1 MDTNVNEQETL
12 LRVEHLCQ
20 YFKLGSSTLKA
31 VNDVSFDIKKGEV
44 FGLVGESGCGKTTTG
59 RSIIKLYNC
68 TSGNVYF
75 EGRRICAG
83 TLSYKEARKAAFKK
97 FFGDLKRASSK
108 KKGEENEENA
118 VDLKASFAE
127 LKAAVKEQNKNIR
140 KANHD
145 QKRCDRDYAKE
156 HINKVKEDY
165 KPKFAAIEKKD
176 KAYFA
181 LLWQYLKDLNFARKT
196 RLVTKI
202 QMVFQDPIASLD
214 PRMTVREIIAEGL
227 TIRGIRDKKVV
238 DEKVYDVLE
247 KVGLVREHAGRYPH
261 EFSGG
266 QRQRIGV
273 ARAIIMQPEMII
285 ADEPISALD
294 VSIQAQVINLLND
307 LRHELGLTI
316 MFIAHDLSVVKY
328 FSDRIG
334 VMYFGNMVELATSD
348 RLFAHPLHPYTKSLL
363 SAIPLPDPIYEKQR
377 KRIVYNPLADHDYS
391 VDKPQMREVEPGHFV
406 SCNQEEFERY
416 VKICKGEIVDDT
428 TGVGEQNQAKVA
440 QTEETVAEQ
449 TAESVDDMP
458 VIAPVDL
465 SLLKQEGIT
474 VAGNEVILETANE
487 AESDTNQDEQ

>member
-1 MDTNVNEQETL
+1 MENDVNINNADEKETL
-12 LRVEHLCQ
+12 LKVEHLCQ

-68 TSGNVYF
+68 TSGDVYF
-75 EGRRICAG
+75 KGRRICAG
-83 TLSYKEARKAAFKK
+83 TLSYKQHEKEAVKK
-97 FFGDLKRASSK
+97 FLSDVKAIITA
-108 KKGEENEENA
+108 KKGQEKP
-118 VDLKASFAE
+118 DFKAS
-127 LKAAVKEQNKNIR
+127 LKECAGVLKEENKNIR
-140 KANHD
+140 LANRD
-145 QKRCDRDYAKE
+145 QKKCDKMYAKE
-156 HINKVKEDY
+156 QADKVRAEY
-165 KPKFAAIEKKD
+165 KPKFDGLDKKSEEY
-176 KAYFA
+176 K
-181 LLWQYLKDLNFARKT
+181 QLNAEYRKELRLARKD

-227 TIRGIRDKKVV
+227 TIRGIRNKKVV
-238 DEKVYDVLE
+238 DEKVYEVLE

-273 ARAIIMQPEMII
+273 ARAIIMEPDLII

-334 VMYFGNMVELATSD
+334 VMYFGNMVELATSEE
-348 RLFAHPLHPYTKSLL
+348 LFAHPLHPYTRSLL
-363 SAIPLPDPIYEKQR
+363 SAIPLPDPVYEKQR

-391 VDKPQMREVEPGHFV
+391 VDKPVLREVEPGHFV
-406 SCNQEEFERY
+406 SCNQAEFEKY
-416 VKICKGEIVDDT
+416 VAICKGEATPDDT
-428 TGVGEQNQAKVA
+428 TANETTDEPVDVTQPAEKL
-440 QTEETVAEQ
+440 EETKADVLDQGHAQDLGAELVQ
-449 TAESVDDMP
+449 EECDPLIKPTVVVDD
-458 VIAPVDL
+458 PVD
-465 SLLKQEGIT
+465 ENGA
-474 VAGNEVILETANE
+474 VEE
-487 AESDTNQDEQ
+487 

>member
-1 MDTNVNEQETL
+1 MDNNVNEKETL
-12 LRVEHLCQ
+12 LKVEHLCQ
-20 YFKLGSSTLKA
+20 YFKLGQSTLKA
-31 VNDVSFDIKKGEV
+31 VNDVNFDIKKGEV

-75 EGRRICAG
+75 DGKRICAG
-83 TLSYKEARKAAFKK
+83 TLSYKQERSGAIKAFLKDVKTSVFNKK
-97 FFGDLKRASSK
+97 D
-108 KKGEENEENA
+108 EENK
-118 VDLKASFAE
+118 VDLKASFAQMQSV
-127 LKAAVKEQNKNIR
+127 VKEQNKQIR
-140 KANHD
+140 LAKHD
-145 QKRCDRDYAKE
+145 QKKCDKDYAKE
-156 HINKVKEDY
+156 QIKQVMAEY
-165 KPKFAAIEKKD
+165 KPKLAELDKKSKEYKSMLWEYV
-176 KAYFA
+176 KA
-181 LLWQYLKDLNFARKT
+181 LNFARKA

-227 TIRGIRDKKVV
+227 TIRGIRNKKVV
-238 DEKVYDVLE
+238 DEKVYEVLE

-273 ARAIIMQPEMII
+273 ARAIIMEPELII

-307 LRHELGLTI
+307 LRNELGLTI
-316 MFIAHDLSVVKY
+316 LFIAHDLSVVKY

-334 VMYFGNMVELATSD
+334 VMYFGNMVELASSD

-406 SCNQEEFERY
+406 SCNQAEYEEY
-416 VKICKGEIVDDT
+416 VKICRGESVAEDNHTDEAVD
-428 TGVGEQNQAKVA
+428 VVQPENQV
-440 QTEETVAEQ
+440 EETV
-449 TAESVDDMP
+449 VDNPVEADMN
-458 VIAPVDL
+458 A
-465 SLLKQEGIT
+465 SLLKPEGTPIGDADI
-474 VAGNEVILETANE
+474 VVEESVQNTA
-487 AESDTNQDEQ
+487 DEENNDR

>member
-1 MDTNVNEQETL
+1 MDNNANEKETL

-20 YFKLGSSTLKA
+20 YFKLGQSTLKA

-68 TSGNVYF
+68 TSGDVYF

-83 TLSYKEARKAAFKK
+83 TLSYKEARSAAIKK
-97 FFGDLKRASSK
+97 FSADLKKSLFK
-108 KKGEENEENA
+108 NKGEELE
-118 VDLKASFAE
+118 VDLKASFADM
-127 LKAAVKEQNKNIR
+127 KSAVKEQNKKIR
-140 KANHD
+140 SAKHD
-145 QKRCDRDYAKE
+145 QKRCDKDYAKE
-156 HINKVKEDY
+156 YMNKVKEEY
-165 KPKFAAIEKKD
+165 KPKFAALQKKD
-176 KAYFA
+176 KEYFA
-181 LLWQYLKDLNFARKT
+181 LLKQYLKDLNFARKT

-273 ARAIIMQPEMII
+273 ARAIIMEPEMII

-406 SCNQEEFERY
+406 SCNQAEFEKY
-416 VKICKGEIVDDT
+416 VRICRGEEVEENAQPQASAAQEDLVEEKT
-428 TGVGEQNQAKVA
+428 VEVENAERNEAEPTSEQPVVA
-440 QTEETVAEQ
+440 Q
-449 TAESVDDMP
+449 
-458 VIAPVDL
+458 VDL
-465 SLLKQEGIT
+465 GLLKQEGIT
-474 VAGNEVILETANE
+474 VAGHDVVL
-487 AESDTNQDEQ
+487 DTDENHTDDSEQ

>member
-1 MDTNVNEQETL
+1 MDNNLNERETL
-12 LRVEHLCQ
+12 LKVEHLCQ

-75 EGRRICAG
+75 DGKRICAG
-83 TLSYKEARKAAFKK
+83 TLSYKQEEKKAVKAFLA
-97 FFGDLKRASSK
+97 DLKKSMK
-108 KKGEENEENA
+108 KSEEKP
-118 VDLKASFAE
+118 DLKASFRQM
-127 LKAAVKEQNKNIR
+127 LDVIKEQQKNIR

-145 QKRCDRDYAKE
+145 QKRCDRDYAKGE
-156 HINKVKEDY
+156 VAKVKEEY
-165 KPKFAAIEKKD
+165 KPKFAEIDKKS
-176 KAYFA
+176 KEYTK
-181 LLWQYLKDLNFARKT
+181 LLWEYVKALRFARKS

-227 TIRGIRDKKVV
+227 TIRGIRNKKVV
-238 DEKVYDVLE
+238 DEKVYEVLE

-273 ARAIIMQPEMII
+273 ARAIIMEPELII

-307 LRHELGLTI
+307 LRNELGLTI
-316 MFIAHDLSVVKY
+316 LFIAHDLSVVKY
-328 FSDRIG
+328 FSDRIA

-348 RLFAHPLHPYTKSLL
+348 ELFAHPLHPYTRSLL
-363 SAIPLPDPIYEKQR
+363 SAIPLPDPVYEKQR

-391 VDKPQMREVEPGHFV
+391 VDKPSFREVEPGHFV
-406 SCNQEEFERY
+406 SCNQAEFEEY
-416 VKICKGEIVDDT
+416 VKICKGEAKPVDNTTDELVDD
-428 TGVGEQNQAKVA
+428 VQPEDVA
-440 QTEETVAEQ
+440 QQVVVEN
-449 TAESVDDMP
+449 
-458 VIAPVDL
+458 PVDASMEA
-465 SLLKQEGIT
+465 SLIRNEGTPI
-474 VAGNEVILETANE
+474 GNPDIVVEEVVDATPEE
-487 AESDTNQDEQ
+487 EKPEE